1 MTVIDETPD
10 FQRVAER
17 NRRRPPHLVRPLSA
31 CAPRSTARAVT
42 VHHLSFEGPDRYSS
56 AGGLGVRVTGLA
68 DALAATGVATDLYFV
83 GDPDLPAIERRNN
96 VTLRRCCQHISR
108 HARAGVYEAE
118 EDKIADLCTWWPAH
132 LADRV
137 HADAAAAGI
146 HTVVL
151 AEDWH
156 TVWPLIGLH
165 HELER
170 RGLRGAATLAWTAN
184 NRFGFDRIDFARLA
198 HAATILTIS
207 RAMKHL
213 MWNSGVNPLVVP
225 NGIPDDVF
233 TPISDV
239 TQQAW
244 TESFAGWTT
253 LAKVG
258 RWDPDKRWHMAIGTV
273 AALRNRGERAVLLAR
288 GWDGN
293 VAAATHYAELRQHAA
308 AIGLEWTTCDG
319 TAQSGEQLAH
329 DLSACLPSHSGIV
342 ELTQPIAGP
351 ALQSFYAGTSAVL
364 ANSGF
369 EPFGLVGLEA
379 MAAGALVITGATGED
394 YVEPYVN
401 GFSLDTDAP
410 QEIVRVIDWTRRQP
424 HRVETIRA
432 AAVATADR
440 YRWPHVVERLW
451 LALNLPAVT
460 R

>member
-1 MTVIDETPD
+1 
-10 FQRVAER
+10 
-17 NRRRPPHLVRPLSA
+17 L
-31 CAPRSTARAVT
+31 T
-42 VHHLSFEGPDRYSS
+42 VHQLSFEGPDGYSS

-68 DALAATGVATDLYFV
+68 NALAATGVATDLYFV
-83 GDPDLPAIERRNN
+83 GDPDLPAIELRNR
-96 VTLRRCCQHISR
+96 VTLRRWCQHISR
-108 HARAGVYEAE
+108 HARAGVYDAG

-132 LADRV
+132 VADRV
-137 HADAAAAGI
+137 HADAAAGI
-146 HTVVL
+146 HTIVL

-170 RGLRGAATLAWTAN
+170 RGLRSAATLAWTAN
-184 NRFGFDRIDFARLA
+184 NRFGFDRIDFGQLA
-198 HAATILTIS
+198 QAATILTIS

-233 TPISDV
+233 TPIDDV
-239 TQQAW
+239 TQQMWA
-244 TESFAGWTT
+244 ESFADRTT

-273 AALRNRGERAVLLAR
+273 ATLRNRGERAILLAR

-293 VAAATHYAELRQHAA
+293 AAAATHYAELRQHAA

-319 TAQSGEQLAH
+319 PVRSGDELAH
-329 DLSACLPSHSGIV
+329 ALSASLPPQSGIV
-342 ELTQPIAGP
+342 ELTQSIAG
-351 ALQSFYAGTSAVL
+351 ATLQSFYAGTSAVL

-394 YVEPYVN
+394 YVESYVN
-401 GFSLDTDAP
+401 GFALDTDAP
-410 QEIVRVIDWTRRQP
+410 QEIVRAIDWTRRQP
-424 HRVETIRA
+424 HRTASIRSA
-432 AAVATADR
+432 AIATADR
-440 YRWPHVVERLW
+440 YRWPQMVERIW
-451 LALNLPAVT
+451 LALDLPAVT